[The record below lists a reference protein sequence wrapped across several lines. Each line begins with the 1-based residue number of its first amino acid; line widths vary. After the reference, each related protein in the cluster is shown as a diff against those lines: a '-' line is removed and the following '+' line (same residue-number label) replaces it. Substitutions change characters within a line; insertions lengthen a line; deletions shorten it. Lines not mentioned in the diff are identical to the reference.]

1 MAPTLESLNNDAA
14 PTVRQEPS
22 YVPPTPLPRRAF
34 DAGSSQLGW
43 AYSLPTTSASDGAPL
58 SLVDLVQ
65 KTPSRSRR
73 TEAVQEYWKAAVALL
88 DLRFAEEEFS
98 TLQRST
104 APDSALKRGAIA
116 AARAR
121 VAEARMELR
130 RQREELAARYGA
142 PLDAALPVPADRPFI
157 GPYDTKILGIYSSRR
172 PPRDAIELDQLIS
185 ETGEIAAAR
194 GEAAAHAGEARNAA
208 GGTTIEQYLAAFDRC
223 RDARIAFLAA
233 VRDYNLA
240 IANYALY
247 VSDPSLPAASV
258 AKMLVDMPVASMDPI
273 VSRTAT
279 SPMSPAMVS
288 LLDGNQTALPPGSVL
303 ISSVPIDP
311 ADIGKPINAAGI
323 GKPIDAAGIAEPIAP
338 FAMATP
344 PALPAV
350 GDNVQPATAI
360 LPAEEVASGV
370 RNDVAAAPARSWYE
384 PNVQNRE
391 NPPRELAP
399 SATDEPMLQSAEE
412 PVGLSDFE
420 PTPPGLQVQEE
431 GLQPQDGGLQPKEEG
446 LMPTE
451 TLQEQKPAPPVT
463 GLEFSGAATR

>member
-1 MAPTLESLNNDAA
+1 MNNDAA
-14 PTVRQEPS
+14 PTVRQEPA
-22 YVPPTPLPRRAF
+22 YVPPTPLPRNAF
-34 DAGSSQLGW
+34 AAGSSQLGW
-43 AYSLPTTSASDGAPL
+43 AYSLPATNASDGSPL

-65 KTPSRSRR
+65 KTSSRSRR

-98 TLQRST
+98 TLQRSP
-104 APDSALKRGAIA
+104 APDSALKRSAVA

-130 RQREELAARYGA
+130 RQREELATRYGA
-142 PLDAALPVPADRPFI
+142 PLDAALPLPADRPFV

-172 PPRDAIELDQLIS
+172 PPRDAIELDQLIA

-208 GGTTIEQYLAAFDRC
+208 GGTIEQYLAAFDRC

-258 AKMLVDMPVASMDPI
+258 AKMLVDVPAAPTDPVASSAPSAPASSSI
-273 VSRTAT
+273 SRVVGETR
-279 SPMSPAMVS
+279 PP
-288 LLDGNQTALPPGSVL
+288 LPEGAVL

-311 ADIGKPINAAGI
+311 SEMGKPI
-323 GKPIDAAGIAEPIAP
+323 EPVS
-338 FAMATP
+338 MATP
-344 PALPAV
+344 PELAATNE
-350 GDNVQPATAI
+350 NVQPATAI
-360 LPAEEVASGV
+360 LPAEEVASGA
-370 RNDVAAAPARSWYE
+370 RNDVAEANVLNWPASRRE
-384 PNVQNRE
+384 ARE

-399 SATDEPMLQSAEE
+399 SEADEPMLQEAEAPAE
-412 PVGLSDFE
+412 LSDFE
-420 PTPPGLQVQEE
+420 PTPPGLQPQEE
-431 GLQPQDGGLQPKEEG
+431 GLQPNDGGLQPQQEG
-446 LMPTE
+446 LQPKE
-451 TLQEQKPAPPVT
+451 AGLVPSQTLQEQKPAPPVT
-463 GLEFSGAATR
+463 GLEFSGAAVR

>member
-1 MAPTLESLNNDAA
+1 
-14 PTVRQEPS
+14 
-22 YVPPTPLPRRAF
+22 
-34 DAGSSQLGW
+34 
-43 AYSLPTTSASDGAPL
+43 L

-65 KTPSRSRR
+65 KTSSRSRR

-88 DLRFAEEEFS
+88 DLRFAEEEFT
-98 TLQRST
+98 TLQRSS

-142 PLDAALPVPADRPFI
+142 PLDAALPLPADRPFV

-172 PPRDAIELDQLIS
+172 PPRDAIELDQLIA

-208 GGTTIEQYLAAFDRC
+208 GGTIDQYLAAFDRC

-247 VSDPSLPAASV
+247 VSDPSLPAASI
-258 AKMLVDMPVASMDPI
+258 AKMLVDVPVASADQI
-273 VSRTAT
+273 AARTAT
-279 SPMSPAMVS
+279 APASSSISRVM
-288 LLDGNQTALPPGSVL
+288 GETRPPLPPGAVL

-311 ADIGKPINAAGI
+311 SEMGQPVEPVAG
-323 GKPIDAAGIAEPIAP
+323 AP
-338 FAMATP
+338 GAMATP
-344 PALPAV
+344 PELAATSA
-350 GDNVQPATAI
+350 NVQPATAI
-360 LPAEEVASGV
+360 LPTEEVASGE
-370 RNDVAAAPARSWYE
+370 RKDVAQANPLDWYE
-384 PNVQNRE
+384 SRHESRE
-391 NPPRELAP
+391 NPPRELEP
-399 SATDEPMLQSAEE
+399 SEADVPMLQEAEAPAGISE
-412 PVGLSDFE
+412 NFE
-420 PTPPGLQVQEE
+420 PTPPGLQPQEE
-431 GLQPQDGGLQPKEEG
+431 GLQPQQEG
-446 LMPTE
+446 LRPESEGLVPSE
-451 TLQEQKPAPPVT
+451 TLREQKPAPPVT